1 MVKGEEK
8 TLGID
13 ANRPGKAVLLMGV
26 EAIARGA
33 LEAGVGVAT
42 AYPGTPSS
50 ELIDRLSKIAK
61 KFNIYVEWSIN
72 EKVALEIAGA
82 ASLSGIRAITAMK
95 QNGLSVALDF
105 LSGLTYTG
113 INKGLVLMVGDDAG
127 ALSSSNEQDSRH
139 IARMLDLPLL
149 EPATYQEAKDM
160 AKWAFELSEK
170 FSTVCILRSTTR
182 ILHGRGNV
190 TLGELPET
198 THHPHFDTSKIY
210 APPMGRA
217 SKSHA
222 AVHKNLEEIRRFHD
236 ASPFNAY
243 VGPDNPELLVITSGT
258 GWLYTVEAL
267 KILAAEKEAGI
278 LKLGTTWPLPHNLVS
293 KYLMQANK
301 ILFLE
306 EVDAFLETGVRD
318 LAADLVPG
326 RTWKFFG
333 KGTGHINHFGE
344 LNPNIVIGA
353 IANLLDITHRPR
365 GSAYQKECDE
375 IATRYV
381 PPRDLQF
388 CAGCPHRATYWS
400 IKDALRLDGRDG
412 VVTGDIGCY
421 SMGQSPAGYS
431 QMKTAHAMGSGV
443 GLASGLGKLK
453 QFGFRQPVLT
463 VCGDSTFFH
472 ASIPALI
479 NSVHNESDFILLL
492 LDNSGTAMTGF
503 QPHPGIDRNA
513 AGDAAPKV
521 DAEKLCKALGIPV
534 TIVDPY
540 DVKQTRDEFLNIL
553 QGGDGPKVVICKRE
567 CALIR
572 ATKEGALFKVKVN
585 PDKCLGEQCGCNRYC
600 TRVFG
605 CPGIRWDRD
614 TKKAEIDE
622 AVCNGCG
629 VCVHVC
635 PRSAIDREARS

>member
-1 MVKGEEK
+1 MAKGEEK

-13 ANRPGKAVLLMGV
+13 ADKPGKAVLLMGI

-50 ELIDRLSKIAK
+50 ELIDRLSKVAK
-61 KFNIYVEWSIN
+61 KFNMYVEWSIN

-82 ASLSGIRAITAMK
+82 ASLAGIRAVTAMK

-113 INKGLVLMVGDDAG
+113 VNKGLVLMVGDDAG

-149 EPATYQEAKDM
+149 EPSTYQEAKDM

-190 TLGELPET
+190 TLGELPGT
-198 THHPHFDTSKIY
+198 TYHPHFDTSKMY

-217 SKSHA
+217 SQSHA
-222 AVHKNLEEIRRFHD
+222 ALHKNLEAIRRVGE

-243 VGPDNPELLVITSGT
+243 VGPRNPELLVITSGT
-258 GWLYTVEAL
+258 GWLYSAEAIE
-267 KILAAEKEAGI
+267 ILGAEKHAGI
-278 LKLGTTWPLPHNLVS
+278 LKLGTTWPLPHKLVS
-293 KYLMQANK
+293 KYFIRANK
-301 ILFLE
+301 VLFIE
-306 EVDAFLETGVRD
+306 EVDAFLETAVRD
-318 LAADLVPG
+318 LAADSAPG
-326 RTWKFFG
+326 RAWKFFG
-333 KGTGHINHFGE
+333 KGSGHIMPFGE
-344 LNPNIVIGA
+344 LNPHIVIGA
-353 IANLLDITHRPR
+353 IANLLDIAYRPR
-365 GSAYQKECDE
+365 EPAYQKACDE
-375 IATRYV
+375 IASRDV
-381 PPRDLQF
+381 ASRDLQF

-453 QFGFRQPVLT
+453 
-463 VCGDSTFFH
+463 
-472 ASIPALI
+472 
-479 NSVHNESDFILLL
+479 
-492 LDNSGTAMTGF
+492 
-503 QPHPGIDRNA
+503 
-513 AGDAAPKV
+513 
-521 DAEKLCKALGIPV
+521 
-534 TIVDPY
+534 
-540 DVKQTRDEFLNIL
+540 
-553 QGGDGPKVVICKRE
+553 
-567 CALIR
+567 
-572 ATKEGALFKVKVN
+572 
-585 PDKCLGEQCGCNRYC
+585 
-600 TRVFG
+600 
-605 CPGIRWDRD
+605 
-614 TKKAEIDE
+614 
-622 AVCNGCG
+622 
-629 VCVHVC
+629 
-635 PRSAIDREARS
+635 

>member
-190 TLGELPET
+190 TLGELPGAKPEAV
-198 THHPHFDTSKIY
+198 FDTSRSY
-210 APPMGRA
+210 APDITLVT
-217 SKSHA
+217 KIHA
-222 AVHKNLEEIRRFHD
+222 NLHRNLAKISRIYD
-236 ASPFNAY
+236 ASPFNGY

-258 GWLYTVEAL
+258 GWFYSAEAVEL
-267 KILAAEKEAGI
+267 LAAQKRVGI
-278 LKLGTTWPLPHNLVS
+278 LKLGTTWPLPDKLVAGH
-293 KYLMQANK
+293 LMGVEK
-301 ILFLE
+301 VLVVE
-306 EVDAFLETGVRD
+306 EVDAFLENNIKE
-318 LAADLVPG
+318 LAADLKAG
-326 RTWKFFG
+326 RTWTFFG
-333 KGTGHINHFGE
+333 KTTGHIDSFGE
-344 LNPNIVIGA
+344 INPDKVINA
-353 IANLLDITHRPR
+353 ISRILGKKYRARK
-365 GSAYQKECDE
+365 SAYQKMRND
-375 IATRYV
+375 IAGSLLM
-381 PPRDLQF
+381 PRDLQF
-388 CAGCPHRATYWS
+388 CAGCPHRATFWS
-400 IKDALRLDGRDG
+400 IKDALRLDGRGG
-412 VVTGDIGCY
+412 VLAGDIGCY
-421 SMGQSPAGYS
+421 SMAQGATGYS
-431 QMKTAHAMGSGV
+431 QTKTAHAMGSGV
-443 GLASGLGKLK
+443 GLASGLGKLS

-540 DVKQTRDEFLNIL
+540 DVKQTRDELLTIL
-553 QGGDGPKVVICKRE
+553 KNGDGPRVVICKRE

-585 PDKCLGEQCGCNRYC
+585 PDKCLGEECGCNRYC

>member
-1 MVKGEEK
+1 
-8 TLGID
+8 
-13 ANRPGKAVLLMGV
+13 
-26 EAIARGA
+26 
-33 LEAGVGVAT
+33 
-42 AYPGTPSS
+42 
-50 ELIDRLSKIAK
+50 
-61 KFNIYVEWSIN
+61 
-72 EKVALEIAGA
+72 
-82 ASLSGIRAITAMK
+82 
-95 QNGLSVALDF
+95 
-105 LSGLTYTG
+105 
-113 INKGLVLMVGDDAG
+113 
-127 ALSSSNEQDSRH
+127 
-139 IARMLDLPLL
+139 
-149 EPATYQEAKDM
+149 
-160 AKWAFELSEK
+160 
-170 FSTVCILRSTTR
+170 
-182 ILHGRGNV
+182 
-190 TLGELPET
+190 
-198 THHPHFDTSKIY
+198 
-210 APPMGRA
+210 
-217 SKSHA
+217 
-222 AVHKNLEEIRRFHD
+222 
-236 ASPFNAY
+236 
-243 VGPDNPELLVITSGT
+243 
-258 GWLYTVEAL
+258 
-267 KILAAEKEAGI
+267 
-278 LKLGTTWPLPHNLVS
+278 
-293 KYLMQANK
+293 
-301 ILFLE
+301 
-306 EVDAFLETGVRD
+306 
-318 LAADLVPG
+318 
-326 RTWKFFG
+326 
-333 KGTGHINHFGE
+333 
-344 LNPNIVIGA
+344 
-353 IANLLDITHRPR
+353 
-365 GSAYQKECDE
+365 
-375 IATRYV
+375 
-381 PPRDLQF
+381 
-388 CAGCPHRATYWS
+388 
-400 IKDALRLDGRDG
+400 

-540 DVKQTRDEFLNIL
+540 DVKQTRDELLTIL
-553 QGGDGPKVVICKRE
+553 KNGDGPRVVICKRE

-572 ATKEGALFKVKVN
+572 ATKEGALFKVRVN

-635 PRSAIDREARS
+635 PLSAIDREACP